1 MYHFYSPYNL
11 LLKKGIFE
19 FFYLIIFSII
29 FYFIHLRNENGETTL
44 IFSTIFPIFDEK
56 INILIIIIF
65 VINSFF
71 YNIIIFK
78 IIDDFSPNHFVIA
91 RVIENLGLLIV
102 NIIIKGP
109 DSEKYIIIRIIMHIL
124 MIFAS
129 LMYNEFLI
137 INICGLGKNTQL
149 FLDYRAEKE
158 FNDIGVINDEDGNN
172 YIELDE
178 KVPKKDVEIE
188 PYL

>member
-1 MYHFYSPYNL
+1 M
-11 LLKKGIFE
+11 
-19 FFYLIIFSII
+19 
-29 FYFIHLRNENGETTL
+29 
-44 IFSTIFPIFDEK
+44 
-56 INILIIIIF
+56 
-65 VINSFF
+65 
-71 YNIIIFK
+71 
-78 IIDDFSPNHFVIA
+78 
-91 RVIENLGLLIV
+91 IENLGLLIV

-109 DSEKYIIIRIIMHIL
+109 DSEKYVIIRIIMHIL